1 MLLGVLDLALIV
13 QLQLVDI
20 LARQPHDPIS
30 ILVQH
35 PGGLQQFPELGF
47 LGCVGVF
54 LGLLGLVVGQR
65 LFCGL
70 LAAVGCVPVFFG
82 LCAGFFF
89 CIQLVFEFVCLLVQG
104 VQNGF
109 CLVIVG
115 GFGVLQNRAD
125 VSSFECHVIVLSAL
139 ARAAML
145 GNKVYLPDVL
155 PVWCRLWGLNPR
167 PPDYKSGALPA

>member
-1 MLLGVLDLALIV
+1 MGVL
-13 QLQLVDI
+13 
-20 LARQPHDPIS
+20 
-30 ILVQH
+30 
-35 PGGLQQFPELGF
+35 
-47 LGCVGVF
+47 
-54 LGLLGLVVGQR
+54 LGLLGLVVSQS
-65 LFCGL
+65 LFGGL
-70 LAAVGCVPVFFG
+70 LAAVGLVPLFLG
-82 LCAGFFF
+82 LCAGCFF
-89 CIQLVFEFVCLLVQG
+89 CIQLVFEIVRLLVQG

-109 CLVIVG
+109 RLVIVG

-167 PPDYKSGALPA
+167 PPDYKSGALPT

>member
-1 MLLGVLDLALIV
+1 MSVL
-13 QLQLVDI
+13 
-20 LARQPHDPIS
+20 
-30 ILVQH
+30 
-35 PGGLQQFPELGF
+35 
-47 LGCVGVF
+47 

-70 LAAVGCVPVFFG
+70 LAAVGCVPVFLG
-82 LCAGFFF
+82 LCAGCFF
-89 CIQLVFEFVCLLVQG
+89 CIQLVFEFVRLLVQG
-104 VQNGF
+104 VQNGL

-125 VSSFECHVIVLSAL
+125 VSSFECHVIVLSAH

-155 PVWCRLWGLNPR
+155 PVWCRLQESNPR
-167 PPDYKSGALPA
+167 PLVTNQQLYH